1 MKPWFEANVRS
12 KFVQNIHWFF
22 VDISLDAK
30 KIIVNP
36 DISVLLDHAQCRD
49 PVVAALTALWDLY
62 ESLPNK
68 RDVIPVLVIMPLH
81 SNGDRQTPWLCFR
94 NDMLEPPFMPL
105 AITTAIHDA
114 RAAGWRRAVF
124 YSCDTA
130 FPLEALPSTVP
141 RAYDTTKSITV
152 CAFKGIEWSSWNRG
166 EGPAAASEYLKAGAP
181 IGTTVTTTNF
191 KGFVQ
196 RLDISVMSNSH
207 AYGKNSCD
215 FALAL
220 TGTQVVGQ
228 VAGRLVEWNFE
239 RALLRVH
246 GQVPRRPL
254 ATQWMRRK
262 LAELEKGQSE
272 MGRV

>member
-1 MKPWFEANVRS
+1 
-12 KFVQNIHWFF
+12 
-22 VDISLDAK
+22 
-30 KIIVNP
+30 
-36 DISVLLDHAQCRD
+36 
-49 PVVAALTALWDLY
+49 
-62 ESLPNK
+62 
-68 RDVIPVLVIMPLH
+68 
-81 SNGDRQTPWLCFR
+81 
-94 NDMLEPPFMPL
+94 MPL

-166 EGPAAASEYLKAGAP
+166 EGPTAASEYLKAGAP

-220 TGTQVVGQ
+220 TGTQVVGR
-228 VAGRLVEWNFE
+228 VAGRLVDWNFG

-246 GQVPRRPL
+246 GHLPRRPL
-254 ATQWMRRK
+254 AAQWIRRK
-262 LAELEKGQSE
+262 IADLEKGDKVKVKWATCEEPTTVFSWDAEVTAVGDDGTVQVFYKATGDMETLPYVHESE
-272 MGRV
+272 FVLLDVILCNNNKE